1 MKKSLSFVATCTLA
15 AALMPAVFAQ
25 EPSSQG
31 QSAQPS
37 QGMSQAQPDQ
47 DSTQAQ
53 PMSYTGTVMKANGKY
68 CLKTDSGNLQLDDQA
83 KAKKYNG
90 KQVTVTGTMDKS
102 TGMLHVSDIAPAG
115 GMQH

>member
-1 MKKSLSFVATCTLA
+1 MKKKSLGFIAIGALA
-15 AALMPAVFAQ
+15 AALMPAAFAQ
-25 EPSSQG
+25 EPSSQD
-31 QSAQPS
+31 QPS

-68 CLKTDSGNLQLDDQA
+68 VLKTDAGNLQLDNQT
-83 KAKKYNG
+83 KAKKFNG

-102 TGMLHVSDIAPAG
+102 TGTLHVSDIAPAG

>member
-1 MKKSLSFVATCTLA
+1 MKKSLSFIATCALA
-15 AALMPAVFAQ
+15 AALTPMTFAQ
-25 EPSSQG
+25 QPSSQD
-31 QSAQPS
+31 QQAQPS
-37 QGMSQAQPDQ
+37 QGMSQAPDQ

-53 PMSYTGTVMKANGKY
+53 PMSYSGTVMKANGKY
-68 CLKTDSGNLQLDDQA
+68 CLKTDTGNLQLDDQT